1 MREQRASTENYD
13 KNSFHFNV
21 QLQGGIEV
29 EII

>member
-13 KNSFHFNV
+13 KNSFLFNV
-21 QLQGGIEV
+21 HLQGGIEV